1 MAKKRPTKTRSRGRL
16 KSLRV
21 SEAFRTYAL
30 DQLSSVAGL
39 RARPMFGGF
48 GLYADD
54 VFFGI
59 LAADVLY
66 LKVDDSNRRD
76 YERVKS
82 EPFHPF
88 ENRPMSRSYY
98 AVPLSVLEASPTL
111 VEWARRS
118 IAVARSGSTTTGRTR
133 HGSRVRS
140 RLVPR

>member
-1 MAKKRPTKTRSRGRL
+1 MKRSGNTRARGAL

-30 DQLSSVAGL
+30 DQLSSVPGL

-76 YERVKS
+76 YEKVKS
-82 EPFHPF
+82 EPFRPF
-88 ENRPMSRSYY
+88 ENRPMSMSYY
-98 AVPLSVLEASPTL
+98 SVPLGVLEAAPTL
-111 VEWARRS
+111 SEWAKRS
-118 IAVARSGSTTTGRTR
+118 IAVARSSHTATR
-133 HGSRVRS
+133 RAR
-140 RLVPR
+140 R

>member
-1 MAKKRPTKTRSRGRL
+1 MKRPAQKRARGAL

-21 SEAFRTYAL
+21 SESFRIYAL

-76 YERVKS
+76 YETVRA

-88 ENRPMSRSYY
+88 ENRPMSMSYY
-98 AVPLSVLEASPTL
+98 AVPTSVLEASPTL
-111 VEWARRS
+111 TAWVQRS
-118 IAVARSGSTTTGRTR
+118 IAAAKSSRPPAGRAR
-133 HGSRVRS
+133 RVRS
-140 RLVPR
+140 

>member
-1 MAKKRPTKTRSRGRL
+1 MVKQRPTKTRSRGRL

-21 SEAFRTYAL
+21 SEAFRAYAL

-59 LAADVLY
+59 LAADALY
-66 LKVDDSNRRD
+66 LKVDESNRRD

-88 ENRPMSRSYY
+88 ENRPMSMSYY
-98 AVPLSVLEASPTL
+98 AVPLSVLEESSTL
-111 VEWARRS
+111 AVWAKRS
-118 IAVARSGSTTTGRTR
+118 VAVARSGHATTGRAR
-133 HGSRVRS
+133 RRNRVHS
-140 RLVPR
+140 

>member
-1 MAKKRPTKTRSRGRL
+1 MAKKRPTKTRSRGRV

-21 SEAFRTYAL
+21 SEAFRAYAL
-30 DQLSSVAGL
+30 DQLSSVVGL

-66 LKVDDSNRRD
+66 LKVDDSNRHD

-82 EPFHPF
+82 ERFHPF
-88 ENRPMSRSYY
+88 ENRPRSTSYY

-111 VEWARRS
+111 AAWAKRS
-118 IAVARSGSTTTGRTR
+118 IAVARSGSTTTGRAR
-133 HGSRVRS
+133 RRNRVRS
-140 RLVPR
+140 

>member
-1 MAKKRPTKTRSRGRL
+1 MKRPTKTRARGAL

-30 DQLSSVAGL
+30 DQLSSVPGL

-76 YERVKS
+76 YEKVKS
-82 EPFHPF
+82 EPFRPF
-88 ENRPMSRSYY
+88 ENRPMSTSYY

-111 VEWARRS
+111 ALWAKRS
-118 IAVARSGSTTTGRTR
+118 IAVARSGKRTTRP
-133 HGSRVRS
+133 VR
-140 RLVPR
+140 R